1 MARTQR
7 AVVATL
13 AVRVPVNASGELADG
28 AASIVER
35 IDAVDA
41 VADPEVQGLQP
52 GLNDTVVE
60 VRARVTLA
68 PGCDGDEPATR
79 RALADGVGVRDVV
92 ALEAAEADPPPVR
105 NAVKP
110 G

>member
-13 AVRVPVNASGELADG
+13 AVRVPVNASGGLADG

-35 IDAVDA
+35 IDAVEA
-41 VADPEVQGLQP
+41 VEEPDVRGLQP

-60 VRARVTLA
+60 VRARVTFA
-68 PGCDGDEPATR
+68 PDLDRGEAAAR
-79 RALADGVGVRDVV
+79 RALGDGVGVRDVV
-92 ALEAAEADPPPVR
+92 ALEAAEADPPPAR